1 MGNDSSQQN
10 NNLSS
15 SLPPTRIRITQ
26 SSNLKRNHSPTPTT
40 NTNTNT
46 TTTSKKL
53 TLRLRP
59 PPPPPTSVS
68 ASTTQE
74 DLSFHS
80 TALILWNTLVNT
92 TDQDGRLRSTA
103 FMDLP
108 SATEYPD
115 YYQWIKRPLS
125 LNQIKQKL
133 DQLAYPTHEKF
144 IADMRLVFNNAK
156 KYNVEDSLIYDDAR
170 TLLKTL
176 KRELRQLTS
185 TEPQPQSN
193 DEAQHSDSEPK
204 QKKIKLKIK
213 TTARQST
220 PPASAGPK
228 SLPNPNLPLSNGLPT
243 GSTPPV
249 NNKSLPVKPSPQE
262 ALRSATKANSIHSPK
277 PSNSTSSRR
286 DLTLKAWIKTRLKA
300 LEEVRDAQT
309 GRQLMEEFQT
319 LPDKSVWKEYY
330 AVIPSPIAFENV
342 RGKNDKRAYKDL
354 ESFKADVQLIFKN
367 AQHFNE
373 DGSIVWQD
381 SKILEQKFA
390 DLIRD
395 APAEFPEPVLRGP
408 YKKTQERQS
417 QQAAV
422 AKEKPTPAP
431 QSAPSSKPL
440 EVPNPTPPV
449 LAGRVSPRL
458 NPVAL
463 PAPVAIPPAVLNGIP
478 IAQQPNLLA
487 QIANSLPKAVPTPSV
502 PSRASSPAPVVD
514 RVLRSA
520 SRSPSRQPTPSIIPP
535 ARVPSPLRPPSLP
548 IIPPAIPSMSRHLPP
563 SLPGRPLSRLAHEIS
578 PALMGN
584 HLESHPPL
592 PQSQDRV
599 MVKIPNDVE
608 GSLVNSFKLITIP
621 ATTLEIEMK
630 NDYVRQHAIHLP
642 SHTKAI
648 RVSVLSSKP
657 NGEHTFRCRGSNTG
671 RIVRDPNDRFLVE
684 VWDGLNVIEI
694 EAESLMEKEKEKEL
708 YRIFVHK

>member
-1 MGNDSSQQN
+1 MGNDSSQP
-10 NNLSS
+10 NLSS
-15 SLPPTRIRITQ
+15 SLPPTRIRLIQ
-26 SSNLKRNHSPTPTT
+26 PNLKRNHSPPPTNNHT
-40 NTNTNT
+40 NI
-46 TTTSKKL
+46 TSKKL

-68 ASTTQE
+68 ASTTHE

-80 TALILWNTLVNT
+80 TALALWNTLVNT
-92 TDQDGRLRSTA
+92 SDQDGRLRSIA

-133 DQLAYPTHEKF
+133 DQLAYPTQDKF

-170 TLLKTL
+170 TLLKIL

-193 DEAQHSDSEPK
+193 GDEEAQNSDSEPK

-213 TTARQST
+213 TPVTGRQST
-220 PPASAGPK
+220 PPAAPK
-228 SLPNPNLPLSNGLPT
+228 AVNLPVSNGSLS

-249 NNKSLPVKPSPQE
+249 NNRSVPVRPSPQE
-262 ALRSATKANSIHSPK
+262 ALKSSTRNNSTHSPK
-277 PSNSTSSRR
+277 PSISTSSRR

-300 LEEVRDAQT
+300 LEEVRDAQS

-373 DGSIVWQD
+373 DGSIVWKD
-381 SKILEQKFA
+381 SKVLEQKFA
-390 DLIRD
+390 DLIKD

-422 AKEKPTPAP
+422 TKEKNTPAP
-431 QSAPSSKPL
+431 QSATPSKPL
-440 EVPNPTPPV
+440 AVPNSIPPAI
-449 LAGRVSPRL
+449 AGRVSPRL

-463 PAPVAIPPAVLNGIP
+463 PAPVAIPPAVPNGISIP
-478 IAQQPNLLA
+478 QQPTLLS
-487 QIANSLPKAVPTPSV
+487 QIANSLPKAVPVPSI
-502 PSRASSPAPVVD
+502 PSRASSPVPVVD

-548 IIPPAIPSMSRHLPP
+548 IIPPSIPSMARHLPASVP
-563 SLPGRPLSRLAHEIS
+563 VRPLSRLAHEIS
-578 PALMGN
+578 PALM
-584 HLESHPPL
+584 HIEQPPPL
-592 PQSQDRV
+592 SQAQTRV
-599 MVKIPNDVE
+599 MVKIPNETD
-608 GSLVNSFKLITIP
+608 GSLINSFKLITIP

-630 NDYVRQHAIHLP
+630 NNYVRQHAIHLP
-642 SHTKAI
+642 ASTKAI
-648 RVSVLSSKP
+648 RVSVVSSKL
-657 NGEHTFRCRGSNTG
+657 NGETSFRCRGSTTG

-684 VWDGLNVIEI
+684 IWEGLNIIEI
-694 EAESLMEKEKEKEL
+694 EAESVTNRSKEKEL